1 MVGSCRKTGRQ
12 RKDFLELH
20 EEPLCDCLMINGCT
34 FAELHVKLVS
44 IFVSC
49 MALIARGQSIYI
61 KACNFRWPNWPIHFV
76 PCPLAFGIKKWLT
89 GNNIINIGLPGIAL
103 NILSFQ
109 GTTVPFDVGDLGQR
123 TLVFSCCSVSVFT
136 WG

>member
-1 MVGSCRKTGRQ
+1 MVLPKNKAPFMVGSCRKTGGQ
-12 RKDFLELH
+12 RKVFLELH

-89 GNNIINIGLPGIAL
+89 GNNIINIGLPGI
-103 NILSFQ
+103 NIGL
-109 GTTVPFDVGDLGQR
+109 P
-123 TLVFSCCSVSVFT
+123 
-136 WG
+136 